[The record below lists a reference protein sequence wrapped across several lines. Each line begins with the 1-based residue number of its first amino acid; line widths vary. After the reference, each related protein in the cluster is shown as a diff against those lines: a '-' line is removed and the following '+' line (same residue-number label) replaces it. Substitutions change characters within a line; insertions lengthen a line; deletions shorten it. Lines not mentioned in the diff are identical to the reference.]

1 VRVPYQRVT
10 LFNVVVPPYCVS
22 REGRVF
28 RVLRSS
34 RMVAPDRVR
43 FVLRVE
49 PLRANASEAAIELS
63 REVEASFV
71 LDKVAHGQAV
81 PTPEQTFEELW
92 RQLTQDLDER
102 LG

>member
-1 VRVPYQRVT
+1 
-10 LFNVVVPPYCVS
+10 VVLPPYCRT

-34 RMVAPDRVR
+34 RLVAPDRVR

-49 PLRANASEAAIELS
+49 PIRPNAAELGVEVS
-63 REVEASFV
+63 REVDASFV

-92 RQLTQDLDER
+92 RELNQELDER
-102 LG
+102 FG